1 MKKIIS
7 LMFLAVA
14 VLGLIIVN
22 KPQKAYADNDYCVGK
37 AMAVYEGNSGS
48 LLYEKNAY
56 DHLAIAST
64 TKIITCIVAIENYP
78 NLDNEVL
85 VSDKAVGIEGT
96 SIYLKHGEK
105 IRFKDL
111 LYGLM
116 LASGNDCAVAIAEEV
131 AGVDRFVAMMNEY
144 AAKCGATNTHFT
156 NPHGLDQKDHY
167 SCAYDMAKIT
177 AKALDN
183 PVFKEIVSTK
193 YKTINETNVY
203 QKRYLK
209 HKNRILFND
218 ENCIGVK
225 TGFTDNAGRCLV
237 SASEKDGMRVVSVVL
252 NCQPMFEECAR
263 LDKLVYDN
271 YCYKTFVVPY
281 TYVGATY
288 VEKGEKEDVGLA
300 TIEGY
305 SALIKRGDEDKYRVE
320 YDIPKTIL
328 APVELNQKTG
338 KVTVYKGDEI
348 VYENNLY
355 TIDSIKNVDFRY
367 MMDNIISK
375 WFVG

>member
-7 LMFLAVA
+7 LCFVFVMFSLLFLPTNTV
-14 VLGLIIVN
+14 
-22 KPQKAYADNDYCVGK
+22 YADDSCVAK
-37 AMAVYEGNSGS
+37 AMAVYEGNSGT
-48 LLYEKNAY
+48 LLYQKNAY

-64 TKIITCIVAIENYP
+64 TKIITCIVAIENYDD
-78 NLDNEVL
+78 LEREVV

-131 AGVDRFVAMMNEY
+131 AGVDKFVQMMNEY
-144 AAKCGATNTHFT
+144 AVNCGANNTHFV
-156 NPHGLDQKDHY
+156 NPHGLDAKDHY
-167 SCAYDMAKIT
+167 SCAYDMALIT

-183 PVFKEIVSTK
+183 PIFKEIVSTK
-193 YKTINETNVY
+193 FHNIEATNVY
-203 QKRYLK
+203 QKRFLK

-218 ENCIGVK
+218 ENCVGVK

-237 SASEKDGMRVVSVVL
+237 NATEKDNMRVVSVVL

-263 LDKLVYDN
+263 LDRLAYDN
-271 YCYKTFVVPY
+271 YTYKQFVKPY
-281 TYVGATY
+281 NYVGTTY
-288 VEKGEKEDVGLA
+288 IESGDKEEVGVA
-300 TIEGY
+300 SIEGFGM
-305 SALIKRGDEDKYRVE
+305 LIKRGEEDLFRVKYDVPE
-320 YDIPKTIL
+320 TAT
-328 APVELNQKTG
+328 APVVLNQKLG
-338 KVTVYKGDEI
+338 SVTVYKGDDI
-348 VYENNLY
+348 VYNSNLY
-355 TIDSIKNVDFRY
+355 AIDSINNIDFRY

-375 WFVG
+375 WF